1 MVDSLVSL
9 LSCELSAWDVAVVI
23 GGLGIFRRGDR
34 NHISASHPHAI
45 RCISNAAYSPPLS
58 LSPLISDRRFLSK
71 KQLTCFFLGYLTFSI
86 SYLPF
91 SAKLP
96 TRTPERSQAHT
107 PPPNRLE
114 KWRISVLHLG
124 I

>member
-1 MVDSLVSL
+1 MREKTALRKDTHQYLTLCS
-9 LSCELSAWDVAVVI
+9 
-23 GGLGIFRRGDR
+23 
-34 NHISASHPHAI
+34 SASFVFDP
-45 RCISNAAYSPPLS
+45 SFPSQS
-58 LSPLISDRRFLSK
+58 L
-71 KQLTCFFLGYLTFSI
+71 TY
-86 SYLPF
+86 PF
-91 SAKLP
+91 QQKLP